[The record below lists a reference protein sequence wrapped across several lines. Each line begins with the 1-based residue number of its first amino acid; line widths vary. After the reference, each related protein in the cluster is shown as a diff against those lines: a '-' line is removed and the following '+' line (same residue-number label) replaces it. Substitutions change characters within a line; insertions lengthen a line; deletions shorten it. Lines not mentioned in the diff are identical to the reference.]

1 MYTLFF
7 SIWYVDWKAIME
19 FAHLIFI
26 KWWLNSFRVIVS
38 IFLMNERH
46 EEGQVNDN
54 PDTKELL

>member
-1 MYTLFF
+1 
-7 SIWYVDWKAIME
+7 ME

-38 IFLMNERH
+38 IFLVNEPH